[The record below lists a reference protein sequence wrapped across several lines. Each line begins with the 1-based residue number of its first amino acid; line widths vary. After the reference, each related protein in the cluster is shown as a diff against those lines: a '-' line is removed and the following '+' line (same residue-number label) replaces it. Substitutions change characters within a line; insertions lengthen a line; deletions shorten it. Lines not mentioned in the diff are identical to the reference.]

1 MVHLSRRQIIVIVS
15 ASITIILSSI
25 SIWIALDIAE
35 TKRLDAESVILK
47 DDLRISFGEQ
57 VVTSDFISALKGE
70 LINDQSINTE
80 QLGKVKVEFEYYNI
94 KHKKRPYEFT
104 IEVVDDTA
112 PKIYGSSQY
121 TVPTGYQGDLTN
133 LMLSAD
139 NLDDKPKR
147 EILGEYDLGTPGI
160 YNLSYSITDASGNST
175 KQNFTL
181 RVVKPTPS
189 SNPPAYSMQKLPLK
203 EVIQKHKT
211 STTKIGVDVSQWQGK
226 IDWPAVKD
234 AGIEF
239 AFIRLGY
246 QTKFNGEYTL
256 DPFFH
261 QNVQAA
267 QAAGLPIGIYF
278 YSYANTVEQAKD
290 QAEWIA
296 EQISD
301 YNIELGVAF
310 DWESWSEFNIAN
322 MSLYTINKVATT
334 FLDTLESFGYN
345 GVLYSSKVYL
355 ERIWQPN
362 NYPVWLAQY
371 YDRVTYDGDY
381 WIWQM
386 SNTGQ
391 VTGINGDVDL
401 NIMYLDKN

>member
-1 MVHLSRRQIIVIVS
+1 
-15 ASITIILSSI
+15 
-25 SIWIALDIAE
+25 
-35 TKRLDAESVILK
+35 
-47 DDLRISFGEQ
+47 
-57 VVTSDFISALKGE
+57 
-70 LINDQSINTE
+70 
-80 QLGKVKVEFEYYNI
+80 
-94 KHKKRPYEFT
+94 
-104 IEVVDDTA
+104 
-112 PKIYGSSQY
+112 
-121 TVPTGYQGDLTN
+121 
-133 LMLSAD
+133 
-139 NLDDKPKR
+139 
-147 EILGEYDLGTPGI
+147 
-160 YNLSYSITDASGNST
+160 
-175 KQNFTL
+175 
-181 RVVKPTPS
+181 
-189 SNPPAYSMQKLPLK
+189 MQKLPLK
-203 EVIQKHKT
+203 EVVQKHKT

-246 QTKFNGEYTL
+246 QTKFNSEYTL

-278 YSYANTVEQAKD
+278 YSYADTVEQAKD